1 VGRSADGAAL
11 DRVVRLCS
19 AALDARTLRLELLA
33 EFGRVVGF
41 DAYAW
46 LLTDP
51 ETSVGSAPL
60 ADVPCLPELPRLI
73 RLKYLTPVNRWT
85 GLPAGG
91 VASLLAATRGDRARS
106 RVWRELL
113 ADHEVGDVL
122 SVVFRDPYG
131 CWGFLDLWRIGA
143 AAPAFSSREAG
154 FLAEVVPAVTAAARR
169 AQAATF
175 TSTPEGRPPGPVV
188 LLLSSELSLLAQTP
202 QTDAYL
208 RELVPP
214 EGGAAPVPAGAYNV
228 GAQLLAVEA
237 AVDGNP
243 PVARVH
249 LRAGQWLSLRAARLA
264 ETPEA
269 SRDAIAVTIEPAS
282 PAERR
287 ALFCRSCALT
297 ARETELVG
305 HLATGGDTR
314 DVAHRMGLSE
324 HTVQDHLKSVFTKT
338 ATRSRRDLLARITG
352 A

>member
-1 VGRSADGAAL
+1 VL

-19 AALDARTLRLELLA
+19 AGLDARTLRLELLA

-91 VASLLAATRGDRARS
+91 VVSLLAATGGDRARS

-113 ADHEVGDVL
+113 AGHEVADVL

-143 AAPAFSSREAG
+143 AAPPFSSREAG
-154 FLAEVVPAVTAAARR
+154 FLAAAAPAVTAAARR

-237 AVDGNP
+237 GVDGNP

-249 LRAGQWLSLRAARLA
+249 LRAGQWLSLRAARMA
-264 ETPEA
+264 ETPDA
-269 SRDAIAVTIEPAS
+269 SRGAIAVTIEPAS
-282 PAERR
+282 PEERR
-287 ALFCRSCALT
+287 ALFCRSGALT
-297 ARETELVG
+297 PRETELVG
-305 HLATGGDTR
+305 HLATGSDTR
-314 DVAHRMGLSE
+314 HVAHRMGLSE

-352 A
+352 S

>member
-1 VGRSADGAAL
+1 MVVRGVPARPGRSGGEAQTW
-11 DRVVRLCS
+11 VR
-19 AALDARTLRLELLA
+19 RA

-41 DAYAW
+41 DAYVW

-60 ADVPCLPELPRLI
+60 ADALCLPELPRLI

-91 VASLLAATRGDRARS
+91 AASLLAATGEDRARS

-113 ADHEVGDVL
+113 AGYEVADVL

-143 AAPAFSSREAG
+143 TGPPFASREAG
-154 FLAEVVPAVTAAARR
+154 FLAEAAPVVTAAARR

-188 LLLSSELSLLAQTP
+188 LLLSSELALLAQTP
-202 QTDAYL
+202 QSDAYL

-228 GAQLLAVEA
+228 GAQLLA
-237 AVDGNP
+237 
-243 PVARVH
+243 
-249 LRAGQWLSLRAARLA
+249 
-264 ETPEA
+264 
-269 SRDAIAVTIEPAS
+269 IEPAWTAILPW
-282 PAERR
+282 PACTRGPDSGS
-287 ALFCRSCALT
+287 ACA
-297 ARETELVG
+297 RPG
-305 HLATGGDTR
+305 
-314 DVAHRMGLSE
+314 
-324 HTVQDHLKSVFTKT
+324 
-338 ATRSRRDLLARITG
+338 
-352 A
+352 

>member
-1 VGRSADGAAL
+1 VL

-33 EFGRVVGF
+33 ELGRVVGF

-91 VASLLAATRGDRARS
+91 VASLLAATGGDRARS

-113 ADHEVGDVL
+113 AFHDVADVL

-131 CWGFLDLWRIGA
+131 CWGFRDLWRIGA
-143 AAPAFSSREAG
+143 AAPPFSGREVG
-154 FLAEVVPAVTAAARR
+154 LLAEVAPAVTAATRR

-175 TSTPEGRPPGPVV
+175 TSAPEGRPPGPVV

-208 RELVPP
+208 RELVPS

-228 GAQLLAVEA
+228 GAQLLAIEA
-237 AVDGNP
+237 GVDGNP

-249 LRAGQWLSLRAARLA
+249 LRAGQWLSLRAARMA
-264 ETPEA
+264 GTA
-269 SRDAIAVTIEPAS
+269 SPGAIAVTIEPAS
-282 PAERR
+282 PQERR
-287 ALFCRSCALT
+287 ALLCRSCALT
-297 ARETELVG
+297 SRETELVG
-305 HLATGGDTR
+305 HLATGCDTR

-324 HTVQDHLKSVFTKT
+324 HTVQDHLKSVFSKT
-338 ATRSRRDLLARITG
+338 TTRARRDLLARITG
-352 A
+352 S

>member
-1 VGRSADGAAL
+1 
-11 DRVVRLCS
+11 
-19 AALDARTLRLELLA
+19 
-33 EFGRVVGF
+33 
-41 DAYAW
+41 
-46 LLTDP
+46 
-51 ETSVGSAPL
+51 
-60 ADVPCLPELPRLI
+60 
-73 RLKYLTPVNRWT
+73 
-85 GLPAGG
+85 
-91 VASLLAATRGDRARS
+91 
-106 RVWRELL
+106 
-113 ADHEVGDVL
+113 VL

-143 AAPAFSSREAG
+143 AASPFSSREAG
-154 FLAEVVPAVTAAARR
+154 FLVEAAPAVTAAVRR

-188 LLLSSELSLLAQTP
+188 LLLSSELALLAQTP

-228 GAQLLAVEA
+228 GAQLLAIEA
-237 AVDGNP
+237 GVDGHP

-264 ETPEA
+264 DTPGA
-269 SRDAIAVTIEPAS
+269 SRGAIAVTIEPAS
-282 PAERR
+282 PEERR
-287 ALFCRSCALT
+287 ALLCRSCGLT
-297 ARETELVG
+297 PRETELVG

-314 DVAHRMGLSE
+314 EVAHRMGLSE

-352 A
+352 S